1 MTKSLP
7 AAPLV
12 DPVALTQELV
22 RCPSIT
28 PLDAGAL
35 DVMATALRALGFAVT
50 RLRFEEDG
58 TAPIDNI
65 FARRGAGGPH
75 LCYLGHTDVV
85 PVGRASDWIHPPFA
99 AVIDDGKIYGRGTS
113 DMKSGNA
120 AFVAAVSRFLADHAD
135 FGGSISLLITGDEEA
150 VSVNGT
156 VKVVDWMRAHGQ
168 IPDVALVGEPS
179 NPDQMGQ
186 VMRVG
191 RRGSWNARL
200 YVDGV
205 QGHSAYPER
214 VDNPIPKMLR
224 LLNRLVAERLDEGNA
239 FFPPSHIV
247 ISSVDVGNSAPNII
261 PAHIEALLNI
271 RFNSVWTSTTLEAH
285 IRNILDGVGVPY
297 RLECWCN
304 AESFVVQDHGWR
316 QIVADAISDVSGC
329 VPRFDT
335 GGGTSDARH
344 IAPFCPVVEYG
355 VTNATIHKVD
365 EYVKLDDVEALTKT
379 YARILERYFV

>member
-1 MTKSLP
+1 MTDTPSV
-7 AAPLV
+7 PLI
-12 DPVALTQELV
+12 DPVALTQDLV

-35 DVMATALRALGFAVT
+35 EVMATALRGLGFEVT
-50 RLRFEEDG
+50 RLRFEEEG
-58 TAPIDNI
+58 TDPIDNI
-65 FARRGAGGPH
+65 FARRGTGGPH

-85 PVGRASDWIHPPFA
+85 PVGRESDWVHPPFA
-99 AVIDDGKIYGRGTS
+99 AVIDGDKLYGRGAS

-120 AFVAAVSRFLADHAD
+120 AFVAAVSRFLQHKPD
-135 FGGSISLLITGDEEA
+135 FDGSISLLITGDEEA
-150 VSVNGT
+150 LSVNGT
-156 VKVVDWMRAHGQ
+156 VKVVEWMRLNGQ
-168 IPDVALVGEPS
+168 LPDMALVGEPS
-179 NPDQMGQ
+179 NPGQMGQ

-200 YVDGV
+200 FVDGV

-214 VDNPIPKMLR
+214 VDNPIPKMLL

-271 RFNSVWTSTTLEAH
+271 RFNSEWTSATLEAH
-285 IRNILDGVGVPY
+285 IRSILDEDGVPY

-304 AESFVVQDHGWR
+304 AESFLVKDAAWR
-316 QIVADAISDVSGC
+316 QIVADAITEQCGAP
-329 VPRFDT
+329 PRFDT

-344 IAPFCPVVEYG
+344 IAPYCPVVEYG

-365 EYVKLDDVEALTKT
+365 EYVKLEDIHNLTET
-379 YARILERYFV
+379 YTRILARTFV